1 CSRLASRDGN
11 AVAGCRARRAGN
23 AGADCGHESVERKQ
37 TALSGRWHAFT
48 SNWREITRRN
58 PRFSSSCLGRLH
70 LQAGVRARGQTKM
83 EEHRKRLETLLL
95 DAEDFELI
103 AKLAKLL
110 PVIRMAEQFR
120 AMAADLKADIAAK
133 RDCRS
138 DA

>member
-1 CSRLASRDGN
+1 MD
-11 AVAGCRARRAGN
+11 
-23 AGADCGHESVERKQ
+23 EY
-37 TALSGRWHAFT
+37 
-48 SNWREITRRN
+48 RE
-58 PRFSSSCLGRLH
+58 
-70 LQAGVRARGQTKM
+70 
-83 EEHRKRLETLLL
+83 RLETLLL
-95 DAEDFELI
+95 DTEDFELI